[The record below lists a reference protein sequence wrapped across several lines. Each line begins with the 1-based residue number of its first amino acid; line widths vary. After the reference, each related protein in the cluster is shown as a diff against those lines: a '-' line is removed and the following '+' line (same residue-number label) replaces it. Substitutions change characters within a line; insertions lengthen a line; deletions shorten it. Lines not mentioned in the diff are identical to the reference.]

1 MKLSD
6 YLKDKILYIF
16 IYLMMEFFIIT
27 LLLLFNSNIVIVLS
41 ISLILVLTFILII
54 LLDYSNKNKFY
65 NYMNIIT
72 ENIDQKF
79 LVNEIVKEPE
89 FIEGKLFMNYLYD
102 INKSYLENINKYKS
116 LNEEFKDY
124 IELWCHEIKT
134 PIATSKLIIQNNKNK
149 INDSIQEEIDN
160 IESFVEQVLYYAR
173 SENVNKDYFINNIN
187 LNEVVNNVIKKNKK
201 TLISKHIKINMFKD
215 DVMINSDSKWLEY
228 IINQIIN
235 NSIKYTKENP
245 LIDINIEENK
255 NNIILSIKDNGIG
268 INEEDIDKVFR
279 KGFTGN
285 NGRLIKTST
294 GMGLYLCKELCQK
307 LGHEIIINSNIEKGT
322 IVYII
327 FPNNSLTNVK

>member
-149 INDSIQEEIDN
+149 TNDSIQEEIDN

-201 TLISKHIKINMFKD
+201 ALISKHIKINMFKD

-228 IINQIIN
+228 IINQIIS

-268 INEEDIDKVFR
+268 INEADIDKVFR